1 MGHILKSKQKNKC
14 VCIHE
19 IMQLIMIKVK
29 MKMKEDHI
37 DTIQIDPGPDM
48 DTNIVNIRN
57 VLV

>member
-37 DTIQIDPGPDM
+37 DTIQIDPGLDM

>member
-37 DTIQIDPGPDM
+37 DTIQTDPGLDM